1 MGIFSFSESSF
12 LSCKNYETSAFISSI
27 PFKSI
32 PWGSLPSG
40 DIFLTLAKPSAFSLA
55 FLSILLNLAIV
66 STFAFK
72 RESFS
77 LSYYFLSSSNLSI
90 ITLKSTSLDCLTNFN
105 FFYETIAF
113 YFKILSIISPNLSA
127 KNGKDQEKRS
137 SPCGKLNGYSTS
149 LYYLIFILS
158 FSIKITAPLF
168 LYEPQ

>member
-1 MGIFSFSESSF
+1 MGIFSFSESNF
-12 LSCKNYETSAFISSI
+12 LSYKNYVTSAFISSI
-27 PFKSI
+27 PFKRI

-40 DIFLTLAKPSAFSLA
+40 DTFLTFARPSAFSFA
-55 FLSILLNLAIV
+55 FFNILLNLAIV
-66 STFAFK
+66 NTFAFK

-77 LSYYFLSSSNLSI
+77 LSYYFLSSSNLSK

-105 FFYETIAF
+105 FFCETNVF
-113 YFKILSIISPNLSA
+113 CLKILSMISPNLSA
-127 KNGKDQEKRS
+127 KNGRDQEKRS
-137 SPCGKLNGYSTS
+137 NPCGKLNGYSTS